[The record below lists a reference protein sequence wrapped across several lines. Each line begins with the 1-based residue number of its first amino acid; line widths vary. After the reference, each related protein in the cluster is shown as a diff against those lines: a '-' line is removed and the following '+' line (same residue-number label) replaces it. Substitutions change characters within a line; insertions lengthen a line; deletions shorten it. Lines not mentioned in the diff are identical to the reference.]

1 MRVVKPLKVPALTR
15 VVEIAHRLRFHV
27 GAMVAFPLDAPR
39 ALLDEMTFWQAATAE
54 LGGVVLDDSIAK
66 ARGELLVAGRC
77 HAPEGRRV
85 AASFVRARL
94 GSIDKR
100 LAVLG
105 DRHWTGRGFTE
116 PEPFSEMP
124 IDWARALGGPKDP
137 SNPYGKGLEEI
148 ERGGQRVR
156 PLPNVEH
163 YGALIRSPG
172 DRPGPASFLP
182 MDVTFAQRR
191 ARAGTYGADY
201 AEKWAPGL
209 PPDVDPLFFN
219 VAPSDQWSAEPF
231 RGDEAFLVEN
241 MHPSR
246 PRIEGA
252 LPGLCA
258 RVFVTRRD
266 AAGDAFAEIPVRCD
280 TVWLFPSANLGVV
293 IFHGATP
300 VADDDAAEIVDL
312 VVACEEIGRPRPLEH
327 YREALARRLDK
338 DRGAI
343 AGLSDSDLMPPRESG
358 VAANIA
364 GLDLM
369 QWIKSENLAAQNQ
382 RRGAERERERRRQE
396 LLADGIDPA
405 RFGFDEPLP
414 EPEPPP
420 PVDDLDALVV
430 YLDAT
435 SRKLEEEEARVA
447 RMKEEAEARA
457 KVTAAELEVSE
468 EALRRGESEE
478 EAHGGPPA
486 FSARSQLQQYAEL
499 AEAGRLGGVP
509 NLELEAMLA
518 DPAFHEQLVRLEQ
531 TVREGYRGAAHLTPP
546 AQPMTAEAAQM
557 ARVVVDAAREAGEP
571 LDDRDLTGADFRG
584 LDLRGMSFKRAFLEG
599 ADLRGCDLSG
609 ASLEGAVLAKA
620 DLTGANLTGAR
631 LRGANLGK
639 ASLEGAVLEQAD
651 LTEAILMGARLAGA
665 RLGRARLERADMLQ
679 VSWDGVDL
687 SGAELVTCTFL
698 QSSLVGANLS
708 GANLERTML
717 LECALDGADFSGAR
731 LDKATLMSCTGAR
744 VRFAGARFSEG
755 VAMHKSGLPEADFRD
770 AVLDKTCF
778 RTTDLRGAR
787 FDRAQMT
794 MTDLSEADATGAIFD
809 RAVMKGALLIRANLD
824 RASLRGCNLT
834 EALLSKSRMAGAD
847 FTGAQLCRADFSRAR
862 GDSRT
867 TFAEASVD
875 FTRFDRQGAP
885 AVGGAT

>member
-15 VVEIAHRLRFHV
+15 VVEVARRLRFHV

-39 ALLDEMTFWQAATAE
+39 SLVDEMTFWQAATPE
-54 LGGVVLDDSIAK
+54 LGGLPLDDGIAK

-77 HAPEGRRV
+77 YAPEGRRV

-94 GSIDKR
+94 GAVDKR

-105 DRHWTGRGFTE
+105 DRHWTGHGFTE
-116 PEPFSEMP
+116 PEPFAEMP
-124 IDWARALGGPKDP
+124 IDWAHALGGPKDAA
-137 SNPYGKGLEEI
+137 NPYGKGLEEV
-148 ERGGQRVR
+148 ERGGHRVR

-191 ARAGTYGADY
+191 ARAGTYGPDY

-209 PPDVDPLFFN
+209 PPDVDPAFFN
-219 VAPSDQWSAEPF
+219 VAPSDQWSAEPL
-231 RGDEAFLVEN
+231 RGDEAFVVEN
-241 MHPSR
+241 MHPTR

-252 LPGLCA
+252 LPGLAA
-258 RVFVTRRD
+258 RVLVTRRD
-266 AAGDAFAEIPVRCD
+266 AGGEAFVELPVRCD

-293 IFHGATP
+293 IFHGSMP
-300 VADDDAAEIVDL
+300 VAEDDAADIVDL
-312 VVACEEIGRPRPLEH
+312 VVACEEIGRPRPIEH
-327 YREALARRLDK
+327 YREALARRIDR

-343 AGLSDSDLMPPRESG
+343 ASLSDSDLMPPRESG
-358 VAANIA
+358 VVANVA
-364 GLDLM
+364 GLQMM
-369 QWIKSENLAAQNQ
+369 QWIKSENLAAPNL
-382 RRGAERERERRRQE
+382 RRGAERERERRREE

-405 RFGFDEPLP
+405 RYGLDGPLP
-414 EPEPPP
+414 EEEAPP

-430 YLDAT
+430 YLDTA
-435 SRKLEEEEARVA
+435 SRKMEEEEERAARLKKEA
-447 RMKEEAEARA
+447 EERMKARA
-457 KVTAAELEVSE
+457 ADMGVSE
-468 EALRRGESEE
+468 ETLRRAENEDDPP
-478 EAHGGPPA
+478 GGPPK
-486 FSARSQLQQYAEL
+486 FSAQAQLQQYAEL
-499 AEAGRLGGVP
+499 AEAGRRGGVP

-518 DPAFHEQLVRLEQ
+518 DPAFHEQLLRLEQ
-531 TVREGYRGAAHLTPP
+531 TAREGYRGSAHLRSE
-546 AQPMTAEAAQM
+546 ALPMTAEAAQM

-571 LDDRDLTGADFRG
+571 LDERDLTGADFRG
-584 LDLRGMSFKRAFLEG
+584 VDLRGMRFVRAFLEG

-609 ASLEGAVLAKA
+609 AVLEGAVLARA

-639 ASLEGAVLEQAD
+639 ANLEGAVLDDAD
-651 LTEAILMGARLAGA
+651 LTEAVLMGARLAGA
-665 RLGRARLERADMLQ
+665 SLKRARLERADVLQ
-679 VSWDGVDL
+679 VSWAGVDL
-687 SGAELVTCTFL
+687 SGADL
-698 QSSLVGANLS
+698 SLCSFVQTSFADANLA
-708 GANLERTML
+708 GANLERATL
-717 LECALDGADFSGAR
+717 LECSLDDADLSGAR
-731 LDKATLMSCTGAR
+731 LHKTSLMSCTGSRA
-744 VRFAGARFSEG
+744 RFAGARFSEG
-755 VAMHKSGLPEADFRD
+755 VAVHKSGLPEADFRD
-770 AVLDKTCF
+770 AVLDRTCF

-809 RAVMKGALLIRANLD
+809 RAVMKNALLIRTNLD

-834 EALLSKSRMAGAD
+834 EAILSKSRLAGAD

-875 FTRFDRQGAP
+875 FARFDRQAAP
-885 AVGGAT
+885 APGGAT

>member
-1 MRVVKPLKVPALTR
+1 MRVVKPLKAPVLTR
-15 VVEIAHRLRFHV
+15 VVEIARRLRFHV

-39 ALLDEMTFWQAATAE
+39 ALLDEMTFWQAATAA
-54 LGGVVLDDSIAK
+54 LGGLPLDDGMAK

-105 DRHWTGRGFTE
+105 DRHWTGHGFTE

-124 IDWARALGGPKDP
+124 VDWAHALGGPKDAA
-137 SNPYGKGLEEI
+137 NPYGKGIEEV

-163 YGALIRSPG
+163 YGALIRSPS

-209 PPDVDPLFFN
+209 PPDVDPSFFN

-241 MHPSR
+241 MHPAR

-266 AAGDAFAEIPVRCD
+266 AGGDVFLELPVRCD
-280 TVWLFPSANLGVV
+280 TVWLFPSANLGAV
-293 IFHGATP
+293 IFHGAMP
-300 VADDDAAEIVDL
+300 VTEDDAAEIVDL
-312 VVACEEIGRPRPLEH
+312 VVACEEIGRPRPIEH
-327 YREALARRLDK
+327 YRAALARRLDK

-358 VAANIA
+358 VAANI
-364 GLDLM
+364 GGFDMM
-369 QWIKSENLAAQNQ
+369 QWMRSENLAARNQ
-382 RRGAERERERRRQE
+382 RRGAERARERRREE

-405 RFGFDEPLP
+405 RYGLDAPLP
-414 EPEPPP
+414 DEEPPP

-430 YLDAT
+430 YLDAA
-435 SRKLEEEEARVA
+435 SRKLEEEEARAA
-447 RMKEEAEARA
+447 RMKSEAEARTKA
-457 KVTAAELEVSE
+457 QAADLGVSE
-468 EALRRGESEE
+468 ETLRRAETKEE
-478 EAHGGPPA
+478 PPGGPPA
-486 FSARSQLQQYAEL
+486 FSARAQIAQYAEL
-499 AEAGRLGGVP
+499 AEAGRRGGVP
-509 NLELEAMLA
+509 NVELEAMLA
-518 DPAFHEQLVRLEQ
+518 DPAFHEQLVRLELAA
-531 TVREGYRGAAHLTPP
+531 RDGYRRGAHLLP
-546 AQPMTAEAAQM
+546 AAPPMTPEAALM

-571 LDDRDLTGADFRG
+571 LDERDLTGADFRG
-584 LDLRGMSFKRAFLEG
+584 LDLRGLSFQRALLEG

-609 ASLEGAVLAKA
+609 AVLEGAVLAKA
-620 DLTGANLTGAR
+620 DLTGANLSGAR

-639 ASLEGAVLEQAD
+639 ANLEGAALEGAD
-651 LTEAILMGARLAGA
+651 LTEAVLMGAKLAGA
-665 RLGRARLERADMLQ
+665 RLARARLERADVLQ
-679 VSWDGVDL
+679 VAWDGVDL
-687 SGAELVTCTFL
+687 SGAELVACMFL
-698 QSSLVGANLS
+698 QTSLAGANLA
-708 GANLERTML
+708 GANLERAML
-717 LECALDGADFSGAR
+717 LECALDGADFSGAQ
-731 LDKATLMSCTGAR
+731 LNKATLMSCTGAR

-755 VAMHKSGLPEADFRD
+755 VALHKSALPEADFRD

-794 MTDLSEADATGAIFD
+794 MVDLSEADATGAIFD
-809 RAVMKGALLIRANLD
+809 QAVLKNALFIRTNLD

-834 EALLSKSRMAGAD
+834 EAILSKSRVAGAD
-847 FTGAQLCRADFSRAR
+847 FTGAQLCRADLTRAR
-862 GDSRT
+862 GDDRT
-867 TFAEASVD
+867 TFAEAAVD
-875 FTRFDRQGAP
+875 FTRFDRHGAQ
-885 AVGGAT
+885 AAGGAT

>member
-1 MRVVKPLKVPALTR
+1 MRVVKPLKVPVLTR
-15 VVEIAHRLRFHV
+15 VVEIARRLRFHV

-39 ALLDEMTFWQAATAE
+39 ALIDEMTFWQAATAA
-54 LGGVVLDDSIAK
+54 LGGLPLDDGIAK

-77 HAPEGRRV
+77 HAPEGGRV

-105 DRHWTGRGFTE
+105 DRHWTGHGFTE

-137 SNPYGKGLEEI
+137 ANPYGKGIEEV

-163 YGALIRSPG
+163 YGALIRSPS
-172 DRPGPASFLP
+172 DRPGPACFLP

-191 ARAGTYGADY
+191 ARAGTYAADY
-201 AEKWAPGL
+201 AERWAPGL
-209 PPDVDPLFFN
+209 PPDVDPSFFN
-219 VAPSDQWSAEPF
+219 VASSDQWSAEPF

-241 MHPSR
+241 MHPAR

-252 LPGLCA
+252 LPGLSA

-266 AAGDAFAEIPVRCD
+266 AGGDVFQELPVRCD
-280 TVWLFPSANLGVV
+280 TVWLFPSDNLGVV

-300 VADDDAAEIVDL
+300 VAEDDAAEIVDL
-312 VVACEEIGRPRPLEH
+312 VVACEEIGGPRPIEH
-327 YREALARRLDK
+327 YRAALARRLDK

-364 GLDLM
+364 GFDMM
-369 QWIKSENLAAQNQ
+369 QWMKSENLAARNQ
-382 RRGAERERERRRQE
+382 RRGAERARERRRQE
-396 LLADGIDPA
+396 LLSDGIDPA
-405 RFGFDEPLP
+405 RFGLDAPLP
-414 EPEPPP
+414 EEEPPP

-430 YLDAT
+430 YLDAA
-435 SRKLEEEEARVA
+435 SRKLEEEEARAA
-447 RMKEEAEARA
+447 RAKEEAEARA
-457 KVTAAELEVSE
+457 KAQAAAMGISE
-468 EALRRGESEE
+468 AELRRGEGE
-478 EAHGGPPA
+478 EAPGGPPA
-486 FSARSQLQQYAEL
+486 FSARAQLAQYAEL
-499 AEAGRLGGVP
+499 AEAGRRGGVP
-509 NLELEAMLA
+509 NVELEAMLA
-518 DPAFHEQLVRLEQ
+518 DPAFHEQLLRLE
-531 TVREGYRGAAHLTPP
+531 RAARDGYRGGAHLLPA

-557 ARVVVDAAREAGEP
+557 ARVVVEAAREAGEP
-571 LDDRDLTGADFRG
+571 LDERDLTGADFRG
-584 LDLRGMSFKRAFLEG
+584 LDLRGVSFQRAFLEG

-609 ASLEGAVLAKA
+609 AALEGAVLAKA

-639 ASLEGAVLEQAD
+639 ANLSGAALEGAD
-651 LTEAILMGARLAGA
+651 LTEAILMGAKLAGA
-665 RLGRARLERADMLQ
+665 RLARARLERADVLQ
-679 VSWDGVDL
+679 VAWDGVDL
-687 SGAELVTCTFL
+687 SGAELVACTFL
-698 QSSLVGANLS
+698 QASFAGANLA
-708 GANLERTML
+708 GANLERAML
-717 LECALDGADFSGAR
+717 LECALDGADLSGAR
-731 LDKATLMSCTGAR
+731 LHKATLMSCTGAR
-744 VRFAGARFSEG
+744 ARFAGARFSEG
-755 VAMHKSGLPEADFRD
+755 VAIHKSGLPEADFRD
-770 AVLDKTCF
+770 AVLEKTCF

-809 RAVMKGALLIRANLD
+809 QAVLKGALLIRTNLE

-834 EALLSKSRMAGAD
+834 EAILSKSRVAGAD
-847 FTGAQLCRADFSRAR
+847 FTGAQLCRADLSRAR
-862 GDSRT
+862 GDDRT
-867 TFAEASVD
+867 TFAEAAVE
-875 FTRFDRQGAP
+875 FTRFDRHGAQ
-885 AVGGAT
+885 AAGGAT

>member
-15 VVEIAHRLRFHV
+15 VVEVARRLRFHV

-39 ALLDEMTFWQAATAE
+39 ALVDEMTFWQAATAE
-54 LGGVVLDDSIAK
+54 LGGIALDDGIAK

-94 GSIDKR
+94 GGIDKR

-116 PEPFSEMP
+116 PEPFAEMP
-124 IDWARALGGPKDP
+124 IDWAHALGGPKDP
-137 SNPYGKGLEEI
+137 ANPYGKGIEEV

-172 DRPGPASFLP
+172 DRPGPACFLP

-201 AEKWAPGL
+201 AEAWAPGL
-209 PPDVDPLFFN
+209 PPDVDPTFFN

-258 RVFVTRRD
+258 RVLVTRRD
-266 AAGDAFAEIPVRCD
+266 AAGEAFLELPVRCD

-293 IFHGATP
+293 IFHGSMP
-300 VADDDAAEIVDL
+300 VAEDDAAEIADL
-312 VVACEEIGRPRPLEH
+312 VVACEEIGRPRPIEH

-343 AGLSDSDLMPPRESG
+343 ASLSDSDLMPPRESG

-369 QWIKSENLAAQNQ
+369 QWVKSENLAAKNQ
-382 RRGAERERERRRQE
+382 RRGAERERERRREE

-405 RFGFDEPLP
+405 RYGLDAPLP
-414 EPEPPP
+414 EDEGPP

-430 YLDAT
+430 YLDAAA
-435 SRKLEEEEARVA
+435 RKLEDEEARA
-447 RMKEEAEARA
+447 NRLKAEAEARMKTRA
-457 KVTAAELEVSE
+457 VEMGVPE
-468 EALRRGESEE
+468 ETLRRGEAEE
-478 EAHGGPPA
+478 EPPGGPPQ
-486 FSARSQLQQYAEL
+486 FSAKAQLEQYAEL
-499 AEAGRLGGVP
+499 AEAARRGGVP
-509 NLELEAMLA
+509 NRELEAMLA
-518 DPAFHEQLVRLEQ
+518 DPAFREQLVRLEQ
-531 TVREGYRGAAHLTPP
+531 TARDGYRASAHVTPP
-546 AQPMTAEAAQM
+546 APPMTAEAALM
-557 ARVVVDAAREAGEP
+557 ARVVIEAAREAREP
-571 LDDRDLTGADFRG
+571 LDERDLTGADLRG
-584 LDLRGMSFKRAFLEG
+584 VDLRGMRLARAFLEG

-609 ASLEGAVLAKA
+609 AVLEGAVLAKA

-639 ASLEGAVLEQAD
+639 ANLERAVLADAD
-651 LTEAILMGARLAGA
+651 LTEAVLMGAKLAGA
-665 RLGRARLERADMLQ
+665 KLTGARLERADVLQ
-679 VSWDGVDL
+679 VSWEGVDL
-687 SGAELVTCTFL
+687 SGADLAVCTFL
-698 QSSLVGANLS
+698 QASFAGANLA
-708 GANLERTML
+708 GANLERAML
-717 LECALDGADFSGAR
+717 LECSLDGADLSGAR
-731 LDKATLMSCTGAR
+731 LHKATLMSCTAAR
-744 VRFAGARFSEG
+744 ARFTGARFSEG
-755 VAMHKSGLPEADFRD
+755 VAIYKSGLPEADFRD
-770 AVLDKTCF
+770 AVLEKTCF

-809 RAVMKGALLIRANLD
+809 RAVLRGALLIRATLD

-834 EALLSKSRMAGAD
+834 DAILSKSRLSGAD

-862 GDSRT
+862 GDGRT
-867 TFAEASVD
+867 TFAEAAVD

-885 AVGGAT
+885 AAGGAT

>member
-1 MRVVKPLKVPALTR
+1 MRVVKPLKVPVLTR
-15 VVEIAHRLRFHV
+15 VVETARRLRFHV

-39 ALLDEMTFWQAATAE
+39 ALLDEMTFWQAATAA
-54 LGGVVLDDSIAK
+54 LGGLPLDDGIAK

-105 DRHWTGRGFTE
+105 DRHWTGHGFTE

-124 IDWARALGGPKDP
+124 IDWAHALGGPKDAA
-137 SNPYGKGLEEI
+137 NPYGKGIEEV
-148 ERGGQRVR
+148 ERGGQRLR

-163 YGALIRSPG
+163 YGALIRSPS

-209 PPDVDPLFFN
+209 PPDVDPSFFN

-231 RGDEAFLVEN
+231 RGDEVFLVEN
-241 MHPSR
+241 MHPAR

-266 AAGDAFAEIPVRCD
+266 AGGEVFLELPVRCD
-280 TVWLFPSANLGVV
+280 TVWLFPSDNLGAV
-293 IFHGATP
+293 IFHGAVP
-300 VADDDAAEIVDL
+300 VAEDDAAEIVDL
-312 VVACEEIGRPRPLEH
+312 VVACEEIGHPRPIEH
-327 YREALARRLDK
+327 YRAALARRLDK

-364 GLDLM
+364 GFDMM
-369 QWIKSENLAAQNQ
+369 QWMRSENLAARNQ
-382 RRGAERERERRRQE
+382 RRGAERVRERRRQE
-396 LLADGIDPA
+396 LLADGMDPA
-405 RFGFDEPLP
+405 RYGLDAPLP
-414 EPEPPP
+414 DEEAPP

-430 YLDAT
+430 YLDAA
-435 SRKLEEEEARVA
+435 SRKLEEEEARAA
-447 RMKEEAEARA
+447 RVKEEAEARS
-457 KVTAAELEVSE
+457 KERAAAMGISE
-468 EALRRGESEE
+468 AELRRGESE

-486 FSARSQLQQYAEL
+486 FSARAQLAQYAEL
-499 AEAGRLGGVP
+499 AEAGRRGGVP
-509 NLELEAMLA
+509 NVELEAMLA
-518 DPAFHEQLVRLEQ
+518 DPAFHERLFRLE
-531 TVREGYRGAAHLTPP
+531 RAARDGYRGAAHLLPA

-557 ARVVVDAAREAGEP
+557 ARVVVEAAREAGEP
-571 LDDRDLTGADFRG
+571 LDERDLTGADFRG
-584 LDLRGMSFKRAFLEG
+584 LDLRGVSLQRVFLEG

-609 ASLEGAVLAKA
+609 AALDGAVLAKA

-639 ASLEGAVLEQAD
+639 ANLAGAVLEGAD
-651 LTEAILMGARLAGA
+651 LTEAILTDAKLAGA
-665 RLGRARLERADMLQ
+665 RLARARLERADVMQ
-679 VSWDGVDL
+679 VAWDGVDL
-687 SGAELVTCTFL
+687 SGAELVACTFL
-698 QSSLVGANLS
+698 QTSFAGAKLA
-708 GANLERTML
+708 GANLERATL
-717 LECALDGADFSGAR
+717 IECALDGADLSGAR
-731 LDKATLMSCTGAR
+731 LHKATLMSCTGAR
-744 VRFAGARFSEG
+744 ARFAGARFSEG
-755 VAMHKSGLPEADFRD
+755 VAVHKSGLPEADFRD
-770 AVLDKTCF
+770 AVLEKTCF

-794 MTDLSEADATGAIFD
+794 MADLSEADATGAIFD
-809 RAVMKGALLIRANLD
+809 QAVLKSALLIRTNLD
-824 RASLRGCNLT
+824 GASLRGCNLT
-834 EALLSKSRMAGAD
+834 EAILSKSRVAGAD

-862 GDSRT
+862 GDDRT
-867 TFAEASVD
+867 TFAEAAVD
-875 FTRFDRQGAP
+875 FTRFDRHGAQ
-885 AVGGAT
+885 AAGGAT